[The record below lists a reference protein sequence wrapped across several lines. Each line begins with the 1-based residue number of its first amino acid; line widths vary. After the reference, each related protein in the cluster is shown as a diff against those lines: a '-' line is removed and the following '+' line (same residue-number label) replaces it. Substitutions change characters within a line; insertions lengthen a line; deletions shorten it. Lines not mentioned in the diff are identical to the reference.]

1 LGNLEDTVNR
11 QVEIMSQRSAMLVTE
26 VELKAK
32 LKQSLTEKRPLKVK
46 LGVDPSAPD
55 IHLGHMVV
63 MRKLREFQELGHEV
77 YFVIGDFTGMIGD
90 PSGKSKTRRQLS
102 REEVEANARTY
113 TEQATLIL
121 DPEKTHVVFNSS
133 WLSPLTFRDLI
144 GLSSKFTVARMI
156 ERDDFSK
163 RYTEGQPI
171 GIHEFLYPLAQ
182 AYDSVAIGADVELG
196 GTDQT
201 FNLLVGRD
209 IQPQYGQEPQ
219 IALTMPLL
227 VGTDGKDK
235 MSKSLGNYIGVTD
248 QPNDMYGKAMS
259 VPDEVMGDYFELV
272 LAETPGFAET
282 LRQAIASGKR
292 HPMDAKKELA
302 RRIVEEFYGLSAAK
316 SAEENFLRV
325 FSLDAL
331 PEEIEVVTL
340 TGVAPGESVGLAKL
354 LSMCGLAPSS
364 SEARR
369 LIKSGGVKVNE
380 NKIDDV
386 SFLIKVENGILL
398 QVGKRRICRIK
409 VA

>member
-1 LGNLEDTVNR
+1 MC
-11 QVEIMSQRSAMLVTE
+11 I
-26 VELKAK
+26 
-32 LKQSLTEKRPLKVK
+32 
-46 LGVDPSAPD
+46 
-55 IHLGHMVV
+55 
-63 MRKLREFQELGHEV
+63 
-77 YFVIGDFTGMIGD
+77 
-90 PSGKSKTRRQLS
+90 
-102 REEVEANARTY
+102 
-113 TEQATLIL
+113 
-121 DPEKTHVVFNSS
+121 
-133 WLSPLTFRDLI
+133 RD
-144 GLSSKFTVARMI
+144 S
-156 ERDDFSK
+156 
-163 RYTEGQPI
+163 YTEGQPI

-331 PEEIEVVTL
+331 PEE
-340 TGVAPGESVGLAKL
+340 
-354 LSMCGLAPSS
+354 
-364 SEARR
+364 
-369 LIKSGGVKVNE
+369 
-380 NKIDDV
+380 DV
-386 SFLIKVENGILL
+386 YKR
-398 QVGKRRICRIK
+398 QV
-409 VA
+409 